1 MRQVVRSI
9 QRAVRDRL
17 HQVRESESIM
27 MMNVRVWLSA
37 LLISLAMGI
46 TTGSAGV
53 AQECPKGL
61 KPAGEFRLFFGLAD
75 GNGKTVTEDEWQQF
89 LADTI
94 TPRFRAGLTVLEG
107 RGQWLE
113 ASGSLQRE
121 PVKVVVGAIASDMDQ
136 SMKLVDEISAEFEA
150 RFKQDPVFRMWN
162 SACAGIYQR

>member
-1 MRQVVRSI
+1 
-9 QRAVRDRL
+9 
-17 HQVRESESIM
+17 M

-150 RFKQDPVFRMWN
+150 RSCVSNVEFSLRRHIPTVGTVLPTNVRGLWTVDRRAP
-162 SACAGIYQR
+162 STPIGSTSC